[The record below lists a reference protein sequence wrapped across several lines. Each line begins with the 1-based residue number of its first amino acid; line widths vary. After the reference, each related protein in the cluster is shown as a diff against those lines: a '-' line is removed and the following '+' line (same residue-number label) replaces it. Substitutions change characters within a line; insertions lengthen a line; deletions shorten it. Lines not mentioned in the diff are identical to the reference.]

1 VQRHPQGDLAL
12 SKKFLQRGPN
22 IVRLGHLS
30 WLIRHV
36 VSDCVSPAMFV
47 YTTDIAT
54 IGVVMALPNV
64 KAAQIDLL
72 PEENGRVV
80 TGAWV
85 EAHIPGQRYLFVC
98 QHGSPHDPITILIL
112 PPLQFSIDPLG
123 ERQNTFRLGLG

>member
-1 VQRHPQGDLAL
+1 
-12 SKKFLQRGPN
+12 
-22 IVRLGHLS
+22 
-30 WLIRHV
+30 
-36 VSDCVSPAMFV
+36 MFV

-80 TGAWV
+80 AGAWV
-85 EAHIPGQRYLFVC
+85 EAHIPCQRYLFVC